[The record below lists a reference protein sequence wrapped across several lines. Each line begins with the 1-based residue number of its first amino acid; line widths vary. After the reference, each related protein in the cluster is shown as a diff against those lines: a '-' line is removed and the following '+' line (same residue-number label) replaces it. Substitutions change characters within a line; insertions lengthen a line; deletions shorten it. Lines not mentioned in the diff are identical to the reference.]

1 MMDRIEALFRE
12 MERLVPMVL
21 PERAPEPAIAAA
33 GGDVPAA
40 ITAFWRLHDGAE
52 IYVPG
57 TRLFSV
63 EEARQELAS
72 PTRDPELYPLGVMNF
87 GDMLYMRR
95 DGQVVQIDHE
105 DGSEFLTWPSLEA
118 YLEDELANCRGEF

>member
-1 MMDRIEALFRE
+1 
-12 MERLVPMVL
+12 
-21 PERAPEPAIAAA
+21 
-33 GGDVPAA
+33 
-40 ITAFWRLHDGAE
+40 
-52 IYVPG
+52 
-57 TRLFSV
+57 
-63 EEARQELAS
+63 
-72 PTRDPELYPLGVMNF
+72 MNF